1 MTSHAATS
9 FETFSQRKR
18 SVLFARRLR
27 ALAIVVVLGSIVI
40 VGGHFPAGHDVSAH
54 AAAATQAS
62 AAGDMPAAI
71 TTDSDYFPSHF
82 APPSGEP
89 AEPIAQF

>member
-1 MTSHAATS
+1 MTTNAATS

-27 ALAIVVVLGSIVI
+27 ALAIVVVLGSIVV
-40 VGGHFPAGHDVSAH
+40 VGGHLPSGHDVAAH
-54 AAAATQAS
+54 AASAAQAS
-62 AAGDMPAAI
+62 VVGDTPAAV
-71 TTDSDYFPSHF
+71 DYFPSHF

>member
-1 MTSHAATS
+1 MTTNAATS

-27 ALAIVVVLGSIVI
+27 ALAIVVVLGSIVV
-40 VGGHFPAGHDVSAH
+40 VGGHLPAGHDVAAN
-54 AAAATQAS
+54 AAAAS
-62 AAGDMPAAI
+62 AAPAAS
-71 TTDSDYFPSHF
+71 TNFDYFPSHF

-89 AEPIAQF
+89 AEPTAQF

>member
-1 MTSHAATS
+1 METNTTTHAAAS

-40 VGGHFPAGHDVSAH
+40 VGGHLPAGHDVTVN
-54 AAAATQAS
+54 AAAVSS
-62 AAGDMPAAI
+62 APAVS
-71 TTDSDYFPSHF
+71 TTVDYFPSHF
-82 APPSGEP
+82 APPSEEP
-89 AEPIAQF
+89 AEPVAQF